1 MKTKHELVYLNSFFS
16 GGVILKS
23 KKKVFKPY
31 KTFVIYIL
39 VVIAIYASFNI
50 CFFNAVIPS
59 SSMETTIM
67 TGDRVLGSRLSIW
80 FGSINKGDILIF
92 KKGEK
97 HLVKRVIA
105 VEGDTVDIRNG
116 KVYVNGNI
124 LNETYTNSKETVKGK
139 LEYPLKVPKDSYF
152 MLGDNRNNSEDSR
165 YWDNPFLSG
174 NDVEAKVVFRYYP
187 FNNIC
192 VIGG

>member
-1 MKTKHELVYLNSFFS
+1 MVYLNSFFL
-16 GGVILKS
+16 GGVMLKS

-31 KTFVIYIL
+31 KSFVIYIL
-39 VVIAIYASFNI
+39 VVIAIYTSFNI

-105 VEGDTVDIRNG
+105 VEGDTVDVRNG

-124 LNETYTNSKETVKGK
+124 LNEPYTNSKETVKGK
-139 LEYPLKVPKDSYF
+139 LDYPLEVPKGSYF
-152 MLGDNRNNSEDSR
+152 MLGDNRDNSEDSR
-165 YWDNPFLSG
+165 YWGNPFLSES
-174 NDVEAKVVFRYYP
+174 DVEAKVVFRYYP
-187 FNNIC
+187 FNNIG